1 MSMYPGSGAQQRK
14 PWELEYGAYDR
25 PMARFFNTVY
35 AWMAVGLAVTASV
48 AWFVSQSPAAL
59 HMVYGGGPAVMVVM
73 LLAMFAIAW
82 SVQTAAMRIN
92 ANVATGLFL
101 LYSALMGA
109 LLSSIFIMYKLPTI
123 GAAFVMTGG
132 TFAAMSIY
140 GFVTKRDLT
149 RIGSFLVMAFVGL
162 FIASLINLFVAS
174 SAFSWFITYAVLAVF
189 IGITAYETQKLK
201 VLAAQY
207 GDNPAIA
214 PRIAIIG
221 SLLLYIAFINMFLSI
236 LRIMGDRR

>member
-1 MSMYPGSGAQQRK
+1 MFPGSGAQRK

-48 AWFVSQSPAAL
+48 AYFVSQSQVGL
-59 HMVYGGGPAVMVVM
+59 QMVYGGGRGM
-73 LLAMFAIAW
+73 LVAIMLGMFAIAW
-82 SVQTAAMRIN
+82 GVQASALRIN

-109 LLSSIFIMYKLPTI
+109 LLSGIFVIYKMQTI
-123 GAAFVMTGG
+123 GASFLLTAG
-132 TFAAMSIY
+132 TFGAMSVY

-149 RIGSFLVMAFVGL
+149 GVGSFLVMAAIGL
-162 FIASLINLFVAS
+162 FIASLVNIFLAS
-174 SAFSWFITYAVLAVF
+174 NALSWIITYAVLAVF

-201 VLAAQY
+201 VLASQF
-207 GDNPAIA
+207 GSDPNMA

-221 SLLLYIAFINMFLSI
+221 SLLLYISFINMFTSI

>member
-1 MSMYPGSGAQQRK
+1 MSMYPGSGAQRR
-14 PWELEYGAYDR
+14 PFELEYGAYDR

-35 AWMAVGLAVTASV
+35 AWMAVGLAVTAAV
-48 AWFVSQSPAAL
+48 AWFVSQSPVAL
-59 HMVYGGGPAVMVVM
+59 HMVYGGGPAVWVVM

-162 FIASLINLFVAS
+162 FIASLVNLFVAS
-174 SAFSWFITYAVLAVF
+174 NALSWIITYAVLAVF

>member
-1 MSMYPGSGAQQRK
+1 MSMFPGSGAQRK
-14 PWELEYGAYDR
+14 PWELEYGSYDR

-35 AWMAVGLAVTASV
+35 AWMAVGLAVTAAV
-48 AWFVSQSPAAL
+48 AYFVSQSQVGL
-59 HMVYGGGPAVMVVM
+59 QMVYGGGKGM
-73 LLAMFAIAW
+73 LVAILLGMFAISW
-82 SVQTAAMRIN
+82 GVQSAAMRIN

-109 LLSSIFIMYKLPTI
+109 LLSGIFVVYKMQTI
-123 GAAFVMTGG
+123 GGAFLMTAG
-132 TFAAMSIY
+132 TFGAMSVY

-149 RIGSFLVMAFVGL
+149 GIGSILVMAAIGL
-162 FIASLINLFVAS
+162 FLASIVNIFLAS
-174 SAFSWFITYAVLAVF
+174 NGLSWIITYAVLAVF

-201 VLAAQY
+201 VMASQF
-207 GDNPAIA
+207 GSDPNMA

-221 SLLLYIAFINMFLSI
+221 SLILYISFINLFTSI

>member
-1 MSMYPGSGAQQRK
+1 MFPGSGAQRK

-35 AWMAVGLAVTASV
+35 AWMAVGLAVTAAV
-48 AWFVSQSPAAL
+48 AWFVSQSDVGL
-59 HMVYGGGPAVMVVM
+59 RMVYGGGSGMMVVI
-73 LLAMFAIAW
+73 LLGMFAISW
-82 SVQTAAMRIN
+82 GVQSAAMRIN
-92 ANVATGLFL
+92 ANVATALFL

-109 LLSSIFIMYKLPTI
+109 LMSGIFVIYKMPTI
-123 GAAFVMTGG
+123 GGSFLMTTG

-149 RIGSFLVMAFVGL
+149 GIGSILVMAAIGL
-162 FIASLINLFVAS
+162 FLASIVNLFLAS
-174 SAFSWFITYAVLAVF
+174 NGLSWIITYAVLGVF

-201 VLAAQY
+201 VLASQF
-207 GDNPAIA
+207 GSDPNMA

-221 SLLLYIAFINMFLSI
+221 SLLLYISFMNMFTSI

>member
-1 MSMYPGSGAQQRK
+1 MSMFPGSGAQRK

-25 PMARFFNTVY
+25 TMARFFNTVY
-35 AWMAVGLAVTASV
+35 AWMAVGLAVTAAV
-48 AWFVSQSPAAL
+48 AWFVSQSEVGL
-59 HMVYGGGPAVMVVM
+59 RMVYGGGSGMMVVI
-73 LLAMFAIAW
+73 LLGMFAISW
-82 SVQTAAMRIN
+82 GVQASAMRIN
-92 ANVATGLFL
+92 ANVATALFL

-109 LLSSIFIMYKLPTI
+109 LMSGIFVIYKMPTI
-123 GAAFVMTGG
+123 GGAFLMTTG

-149 RIGSFLVMAFVGL
+149 GIGSILVMAAIGL
-162 FIASLINLFVAS
+162 FLASIVNIFLAS
-174 SAFSWFITYAVLAVF
+174 NGLSWIITYAVLGVF

-201 VLAAQY
+201 VLASQF
-207 GDNPAIA
+207 GDNPDIA

-221 SLLLYIAFINMFLSI
+221 SLLLYISFMNMFTSI